1 MKTVNLARESDPT
14 EPAATEHVRRRLRV
28 PWVELAT
35 LAGGAALIIGAER
48 WARVLRGDGV
58 RLYLGAPPLT
68 GLVQPRLP
76 AGVALVA
83 VFAALVVWRGPDI
96 AARTRFRT
104 LTWFAVF
111 GAAVWAALLA
121 LTDGVTGLTA
131 PVSVPWEYL
140 HDVGRVG
147 AIAPFLHG
155 FVANIGTYTTHVRA
169 HPPGLLLLLWSLSK
183 AGLPGPWGAVGLELL
198 GGAAAVPAVLI
209 TIRELAGEEKARV
222 AAPFLILAPFAVT
235 FGSGDALFL
244 GVGAWACASLIL
256 ATGRTGRQGA
266 LWSVLGGLLLG
277 VSLMLSYGLV
287 LLMLLPAA
295 VIVAR
300 RRADVGVIG
309 LAGVACVLG
318 ALDLA
323 GFRWWEGLAA
333 TRVQYMESIARF
345 RPSRYF
351 LIADLAA
358 LAIAVG
364 PATWVGLFRLRD
376 RRVWLMTGAP
386 LVAIG
391 LADLSG
397 LSKGEVERI
406 WLPFMPWLVAGAA
419 WGLISWVNTDQG
431 HLATRTA
438 RRWLAVQAV
447 WAVGLQ
453 LMVHSPW

>member
-1 MKTVNLARESDPT
+1 
-14 EPAATEHVRRRLRV
+14 
-28 PWVELAT
+28 
-35 LAGGAALIIGAER
+35 
-48 WARVLRGDGV
+48 
-58 RLYLGAPPLT
+58 
-68 GLVQPRLP
+68 LVQPRLP
-76 AGVALVA
+76 AGAALVA

-96 AARTRFRT
+96 AERARFRT
-104 LTWFAVF
+104 LTWFAMF

-147 AIAPFLHG
+147 AVAPFLHG

-169 HPPGLLLLLWSLSK
+169 HPPGMLLLLWSLSK

-198 GGAAAVPAVLI
+198 GGAAAVPAVMI

-244 GVGAWACASLIL
+244 GVGTWACASLIL

-266 LWSVLGGLLLG
+266 LYSVLGGFLLG
-277 VSLMLSYGLV
+277 AGLMLSYGLV

-295 VIVAR
+295 VIIAR
-300 RRADVGVIG
+300 RRVDVGLIG

-318 ALDLA
+318 AFALA
-323 GFRWWEGLAA
+323 GLHWWEALAA

-345 RPSRYF
+345 RPYRYF
-351 LIADLAA
+351 LIANLAA

-364 PATWVGLFRLRD
+364 PATWVGLVRLRD
-376 RRVWLMTGAP
+376 RRVWLVTGAS
-386 LVAIG
+386 LVAIA

-419 WGLISWVNTDQG
+419 LGLISSVDRTAG
-431 HLATRTA
+431 YAGSGTA